1 MFKMKSAVPASAI
14 AFAAALALPT
24 SAVALAYPSNPLHFV
39 VPYSPGGLPDSVAR
53 VVGQRLQQNLG
64 QPVIIDNKPGGN
76 GAVAAASFKT
86 APPDGYTLLVTD
98 GSMLT
103 INPLTTKKLNYSPEK
118 DFQPVALIA
127 TSPLFLAVHSNV
139 KANNLDEL
147 VALAKAKP
155 GALNYGSSGNGST
168 HHLTMEAMKAGL
180 GIDMTHIPYKG
191 SGASVPALV
200 GEQVDM
206 VFAAYPSLA
215 TFAKQGQVRLLAT
228 NSLKRSSLAPNVPAI
243 SEKVPGFDFAVIVA
257 VLAPTG
263 TPPEAIQRISEEVA
277 KVAKDPG
284 VIEKMKVA
292 GVEMVGGGPQQL
304 KEALDGERK
313 RMAAAAKQA
322 NIQPE

>member
-24 SAVALAYPSNPLHFV
+24 SAVAQAYPSKPIHFV

-263 TPPEAIQRISEEVA
+263 TPPEAIQRISDEVA